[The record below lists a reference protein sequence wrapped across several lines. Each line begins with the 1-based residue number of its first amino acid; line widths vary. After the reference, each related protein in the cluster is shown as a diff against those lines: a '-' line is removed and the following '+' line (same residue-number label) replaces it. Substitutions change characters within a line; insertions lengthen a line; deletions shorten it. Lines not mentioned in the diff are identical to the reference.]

1 MAGCCVFI
9 LLAGLGMNENA
20 SMAAEIISGDK
31 ARRAAGH
38 MDMGNIVAMI
48 IPVPIGM
55 LWFGLSMLVYA
66 MHRHHPNPKV
76 GHYTQWA
83 AYRFYGVMGTLVPV
97 ATFFPGS
104 SLKLWLA
111 TWAISAA
118 IVIPSSIWALIRI
131 RRDTWEDTVVPV
143 AGEAADA

>member
-1 MAGCCVFI
+1 
-9 LLAGLGMNENA
+9 MNENA
-20 SMAAEIISGDK
+20 AMAAEVISGVK

-38 MDMGNIVAMI
+38 MDIGNIVAMI

-83 AYRFYGVMGTLVPV
+83 AYRFYGVMGALVPV

-104 SLKLWLA
+104 SLKLWLI

-118 IVIPSSIWALIRI
+118 IVIPSSIWALLKI
-131 RRDTWEDTVVPV
+131 RRDTWEDTVLPPAGQ
-143 AGEAADA
+143 AGEASHG